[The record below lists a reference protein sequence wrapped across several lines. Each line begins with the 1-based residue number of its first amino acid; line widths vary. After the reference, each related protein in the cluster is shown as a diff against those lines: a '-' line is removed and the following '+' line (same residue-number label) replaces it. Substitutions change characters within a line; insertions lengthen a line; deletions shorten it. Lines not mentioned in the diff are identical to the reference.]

1 MKLMLDL
8 NLLLDVVQQREP
20 HYATSA
26 QVLNYALENHTGCI
40 AAHAVTTLHYLVNKY
55 VDSRK
60 ADELI
65 DWLLRCFAVCPARKS
80 TFQRARAL
88 KFADFEDG
96 VVCACAE
103 QESCDYIITRNSSD
117 FVNSTVPIL
126 TPGEFIAQQL
136 N

>member
-8 NLLLDVVQQREP
+8 NLLLDVVQQRQP
-20 HYATSA
+20 HYAASA
-26 QVLNYALENHTGCI
+26 QVLNYALENRNGCI
-40 AAHAVTTLHYLVNKY
+40 AAHAVMTMHSLVNKY
-55 VDSRK
+55 ADGRK

-65 DWLLRCFAVCPARKS
+65 DWLLRNFVICPAEKS

-88 KFADFEDG
+88 QFADFEDA

-103 QESCDYIITRNSSD
+103 QEDCDYIITRNSND
-117 FVNSTVPIL
+117 FAKSTIAVL

-136 N
+136 A

>member
-20 HYATSA
+20 HYAASA
-26 QVLNYALENHTGCI
+26 QVLNYTLENHNGCI

-55 VDSRK
+55 ADGRK

-65 DWLLRCFAVCPARKS
+65 DWLLLHFAVCPAGKS

-88 KFADFEDG
+88 KFTDFEDG

-103 QESCDYIITRNSSD
+103 QERCDYIITRNSND
-117 FVNSTVPIL
+117 FVKSTVTVL

-136 N
+136 S